1 VGAAQAAARVTA
13 VQPAAAYNGGMFFFT
28 YLARELRRR
37 RRQAIFIALG
47 LAVGVGLVV
56 TVTAASTGVQNAQAG
71 VLKGLYGVGT
81 DITVTKPPPA
91 FNPSSSQGTR
101 VTFGPGGAE
110 VCNNGKCTNGAQ
122 TIDNLTGDASGALS
136 DATVADIGKL
146 AGVTAVTGGLSLTD
160 RQMTIPADIGSPGS
174 TLPQP
179 VSFTVQGTDIATQT
193 KLGPLSDATLTSG
206 RRFSTADADAD
217 VAVVDANY
225 ATANNLKV
233 GKTITIAKTKFTIIG
248 LVSQPQAS
256 TPPDVY
262 IPLARAQA
270 LGTLGGKSMTG
281 EVNTIYVTTSSASD
295 VSAVQHEIAALL
307 PSATITT
314 PSSLASQITGSL
326 SSTAKLA
333 NDLGKWLSILVLITA
348 FSLAIIL
355 TMGAV
360 SRRVREFGTLKALGW
375 RGRRIIAQVMAES
388 LVMGL
393 LGAGVGVGLG
403 FAGAAIINAVAPSL
417 SATLTESTGE
427 HLVTPAGTESPTVS
441 HTVPVPLSAS
451 VSVAAILAAVLLA
464 LAGGLLA
471 GSFGSWRISRLRP
484 ADALTRVE

>member
-1 VGAAQAAARVTA
+1 
-13 VQPAAAYNGGMFFFT
+13 MFFFT

-37 RRQAIFIALG
+37 KRQAIFIALG

-81 DITVTKPPPA
+81 DITVTKPPPP
-91 FNPSSSQGTR
+91 FNASSSQGTR

-122 TIDNLTGDASGALS
+122 TIDTLTGDASGALS
-136 DATVADIGKL
+136 DSTVTDIGKL
-146 AGVTAVTGGLSLTD
+146 RDVTAVTGGVSLTD
-160 RQMTIPADIGSPGS
+160 RQLTIPADIGSPGS
-174 TLPQP
+174 SLPQP

-193 KLGPLSDATLTSG
+193 KLGPLSNATLSSG
-206 RRFSTADADAD
+206 QRFSSADADAD
-217 VAVVDANY
+217 VAVVDSNY

-233 GKTITIAKTKFTIIG
+233 GKTITIAKTKFTVIG
-248 LVSQPQAS
+248 LVAQPQSS

-270 LGTLGGKSMTG
+270 LGTLSGKAMTG
-281 EVNTIYVTTSSASD
+281 DVNTIYVTAASASD
-295 VSAVQHEIAALL
+295 ISAVQQEIARVL

-333 NDLGKWLSILVLITA
+333 NDLGRWLSVLVLITA
-348 FSLAIIL
+348 FALAAIL
-355 TMGAV
+355 TMAAV

-375 RGRRIIAQVMAES
+375 RGRRIIAQVMGES
-388 LVMGL
+388 LAMGL
-393 LGAGVGVGLG
+393 LGAGMGVGLG

-417 SATLTESTGE
+417 SASLTESTGE
-427 HLVTPAGTESPTVS
+427 HLVTTAGSETPTVT
-441 HTVPVPLSAS
+441 HTVAVPLSAS
-451 VSVAAILAAVLLA
+451 VSVAAIIAAVLLA
-464 LAGGLLA
+464 VGGGLLA

-484 ADALTRVE
+484 ADALVRVE